1 MEIEAKFAVPDE
13 TTWLKLQTV
22 DQIAGYALSS
32 GQTKQVHDT
41 FVDTPDR
48 SILASRHVCRQREVD
63 GQILMTLKSGQTVEG
78 AVHRR
83 EELEITL
90 ERAQPIGQWP
100 PSAIRDRLL
109 GIVGDVALVPL
120 FDQRQTRIIRWATH
134 AVSAERRRAGRAD
147 RVVAEMSVDKVE
159 LSIGGREQSYF
170 EVEFELKE
178 AGTEDDLAVIS
189 ACLQHEWHL
198 QPEQRSKFSRALA
211 LASEE

>member
-1 MEIEAKFAVPDE
+1 MEIEAKFAVADE

-22 DQIAGYALSS
+22 DQIAGYALSL
-32 GQTKQVHDT
+32 GKTKQVHDT

-48 SILASRHVCRQREVD
+48 SILASRHVCRKREVD

-90 ERAQPIGQWP
+90 ERELPIGQWP
-100 PSAIRDRLL
+100 PSEIRERLL
-109 GIVGDVALVPL
+109 SIVGNVALVPL
-120 FDQRQTRIIRWATH
+120 FDQRQTRIVRWA
-134 AVSAERRRAGRAD
+134 SQAD

-159 LSIGGREQSYF
+159 LAIKGREQSYF

-178 AGTEDDLAVIS
+178 SGTDEDLLVIS
-189 ACLQHEWHL
+189 ACLQNEWRL
-198 QPEQRSKFSRALA
+198 RPEQRSKFARALA